1 MPGPGLA
8 LFLLGLL
15 LVISLFAGLGFWFTL
30 KVLSYDPISSI
41 PNMNLDKVRSDHASN
56 DITPFS
62 SGSSKTTSS
71 LSDGAF
77 VTIFCAFVLYIPL
90 CFLNMYLLRSIFTPN
105 NMHYVNNS
113 LDFLSF
119 PLTFFEMCFV
129 LVVGYRFLRRCSPGH
144 H

>member
-8 LFLLGLL
+8 LFLLSLL
-15 LVISLFAGLGFWFTL
+15 LVINLFAGLGFWFTL
-30 KVLSYDPISSI
+30 KLLGYNPSSSI
-41 PNMNLDKVRSDHASN
+41 LGMNPDKVRSDHVSN
-56 DITPFS
+56 DKTPSPSGDSKTMFS
-62 SGSSKTTSS
+62 SSEG
-71 LSDGAF
+71 GF
-77 VTIFCAFVLYIPL
+77 VTIFCAFVLYVPL
-90 CFLNMYLLRSIFTPN
+90 CFLNMYLLRSIFTPD

-119 PLTFFEMCFV
+119 PLTFFEMCLV